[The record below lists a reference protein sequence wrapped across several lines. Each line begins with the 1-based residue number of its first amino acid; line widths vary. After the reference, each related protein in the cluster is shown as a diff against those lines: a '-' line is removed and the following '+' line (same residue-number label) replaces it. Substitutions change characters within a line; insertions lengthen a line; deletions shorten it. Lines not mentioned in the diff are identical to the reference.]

1 MTEAG
6 ELRAARSADT
16 EVFYMAGRQLAAL
29 GRQLLAA
36 GWAPDTPT
44 LVVSRAGC
52 ADAITS
58 EHALADLARAA
69 LLHRGRPTVVTVGTG
84 ASVVGDQDLPQAVS
98 NKIAVSPEI
107 SPNKAPLIPQSCP

>member
-36 GWAPDTPT
+36 GWAPDTPA

-52 ADAITS
+52 DDAITS
-58 EHALADLARAA
+58 DHTVADLARAA

-84 ASVVGDQDLPQAVS
+84 ARLVGDQDEAASAS
-98 NKIAVSPEI
+98 NKIVVSPEI
-107 SPNKAPLIPQSCP
+107 PTHQAPLTAKSCP